1 MATDKTPAD
10 KRIRRAEQG
19 RDQWKIKA
27 QLRREENEKLARDLE
42 SKTARL
48 SELLK
53 ENQQFK
59 DQVTALNRE
68 KRNQEKLIEN
78 LKKKL

>member
-1 MATDKTPAD
+1 VATDKTPAD
-10 KRIRRAEQG
+10 KRIKRAEQG

-48 SELLK
+48 SELLE

-59 DQVTALNRE
+59 DQVTALNKE
-68 KRNQEKLIEN
+68 KKTQEKLIEY

>member
-10 KRIRRAEQG
+10 KRIKRAEQG

-48 SELLK
+48 SELLE

-59 DQVTALNRE
+59 DQVTALNKE
-68 KRNQEKLIEN
+68 KKTQEKLIEY